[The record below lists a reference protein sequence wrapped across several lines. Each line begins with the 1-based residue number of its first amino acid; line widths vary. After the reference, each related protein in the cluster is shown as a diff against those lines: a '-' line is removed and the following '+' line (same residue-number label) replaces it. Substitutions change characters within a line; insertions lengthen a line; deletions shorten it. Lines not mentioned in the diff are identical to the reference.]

1 MKIYTIGGFSEVGKN
16 MCAVEV
22 DSEIVIFDMGLYL
35 PKLLSYNEEGDPREI
50 TTSELIKKG
59 VLPDDSILERN
70 IDKVKA
76 IVVSHA
82 HLDHIGAVSYLAGKY
97 DCPVI
102 GSPYT
107 IEILKTL
114 VRDKEIKLKNK
125 FIPLTSNDIYK
136 VSDNLK
142 LEFINITHSTA
153 QTVLC
158 ALHTREGIFLYANDF
173 KFDNHPSIGKP
184 PNYGK
189 LEQLGNIGVKAVVL
203 DSLNSKKEMRTPS
216 EKVAREL
223 LKDVMLGVNAKNNVI
238 VITTFSSH
246 IPRLKSIIEFGKH
259 LNRRIVFLG
268 RSLHKYVSAAEKLN
282 IVKFKDDIELVGFSN
297 RVKKR
302 LSQIEKDRKS
312 YIIVCTGN
320 QGEPGSILSRMSK
333 SDLPWKFQDGDIV
346 IFSCRT
352 IPTPETIA
360 NREIL
365 ERRLKQEKVRIFTE
379 IHVSGHLARED
390 HRDFINLIKP
400 QHIIPAHGD
409 IDKLSGLAELAV
421 EMGYKFGKTVHVTQ
435 DNFILEI

>member
-22 DSEIVIFDMGLYL
+22 DNEIVIFDMGLYL
-35 PKLLSYNEEGDPREI
+35 PKLLSHEEEGDPREL
-50 TTSELIKKG
+50 TTQELIKIG
-59 VLPDDSILERN
+59 VLPDDSVLEEN
-70 IDKVKA
+70 IEKVKA
-76 IVVSHA
+76 IVIGHA
-82 HLDHIGAVSYLAGKY
+82 HLDHIGAAPYLCGKY

-114 VRDKEIKLKNK
+114 VRDKDIRPRNK

-136 VSDNLK
+136 ISDNLK
-142 LEFINITHSTA
+142 LEFINITHSTV

-158 ALHTREGIFLYANDF
+158 ALHTKEGIFLYANDF
-173 KFDNHPSIGKP
+173 KFDNHPPIGKG
-184 PNYGK
+184 PNYEK
-189 LEQLGNIGVKAVVL
+189 LEQLGNKGVKAVVL
-203 DSLNSKKEMRTPS
+203 DSLNSRKEMRTPS

-223 LKDVMLGVNAKNNVI
+223 LKDVMFGVNAKNNAII
-238 VITTFSSH
+238 VTTFSSH

-259 LNRRIVFLG
+259 LNRKIVFLG

-282 IVKFKDDIELVGFSN
+282 IVKFKDDIELIGFPN
-297 RVKKR
+297 KVKKK
-302 LSQIEKDRKS
+302 LSQIEKDKSS

-333 SDLPWKFQDGDIV
+333 NDLPWQFQDGDVV

-360 NREIL
+360 NREVL
-365 ERRLKQEKVRIFTE
+365 ERRLKQRKVRIFTE

-400 QHIIPAHGD
+400 EHIIPAHGD
-409 IDKLSGLAELAV
+409 IEKLNGLAELAT
-421 EMGYKFGKTVHVTQ
+421 ELGYKFGKTVHVTQ
-435 DNFILEI
+435 DGSVLEI